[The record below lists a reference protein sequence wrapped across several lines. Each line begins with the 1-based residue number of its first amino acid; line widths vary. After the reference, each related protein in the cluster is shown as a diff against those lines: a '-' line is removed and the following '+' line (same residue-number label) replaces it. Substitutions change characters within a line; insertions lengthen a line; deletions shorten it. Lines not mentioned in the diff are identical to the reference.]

1 MAVILGLYCLVLA
14 IWLVWALLTSFKNPN
29 DFLGNKYGLPN
40 PWYFDNFA
48 YVIYEY
54 KVEKLIDGVSTVIS
68 TGDMILNSVLYS
80 VGSAFVATLVPCIT
94 AYLCARYK
102 YKFSKIIYSIVLVCM
117 VIPIVGSQ
125 ASELQIVIKMGI
137 YDHMFGMWILK
148 SGFLGLYFLVFH
160 EVFLSIPNA
169 YGEAAEIDGASDF
182 CIMTK
187 ISLPLAKN
195 TFFTVLLIMF
205 VTYWNDFQTPMLY
218 LPTHPTSPNE
228 RQIKKDRD
236 SIRYHKLPKRR
247 LFRHFPRPFGR
258 GTSSTA
264 TLAFAKNHQKIRS
277 FRCEAFLRMRNRPHC
292 GLFRQG
298 KRPKLYLPVLRAAFN
313 AV

>member
-1 MAVILGLYCLVLA
+1 MEKIKRKNGAIKEGFSPLTIVMAVILGLYCLVLA

-218 LPTHPTSPNE
+218 LPTHPTISE
-228 RQIKKDRD
+228 ALYWIK
-236 SIRYHKLPKRR
+236 
-247 LFRHFPRPFGR
+247 
-258 GTSSTA
+258 SSSFNY
-264 TLAFAKNHQKIRS
+264 FAKMPVKM
-277 FRCEAFLRMRNRPHC
+277 AAPMMFL
-292 GLFRQG
+292 
-298 KRPKLYLPVLRAAFN
+298 LPVLIIFLCFHKRLLGN
-313 AV
+313 LTVGGVKG

>member
-1 MAVILGLYCLVLA
+1 MKKIKRKNGAIKEGFSPLTIVMAVILGLYCLVLA

-80 VGSAFVATLVPCIT
+80 IGSAFVATLVPCIT

-218 LPTHPTSPNE
+218 LPTHPTISE
-228 RQIKKDRD
+228 ALYWIK
-236 SIRYHKLPKRR
+236 
-247 LFRHFPRPFGR
+247 
-258 GTSSTA
+258 SSSFNY
-264 TLAFAKNHQKIRS
+264 FAKMPVKM
-277 FRCEAFLRMRNRPHC
+277 AAPMMFLI
-292 GLFRQG
+292 
-298 KRPKLYLPVLRAAFN
+298 PVLVIFLCFHKRLLGN
-313 AV
+313 LTVGGVKG

>member
-1 MAVILGLYCLVLA
+1 MKTIKRKNGAIKEGFSPLTIVMAVILGMYCAVLI
-14 IWLVWALLTSFKNPN
+14 IWLIWALLTSLKDPN

-102 YKFSKIIYSIVLVCM
+102 YKFSKIIYSTVLVCM

-148 SGFLGLYFLVFH
+148 SWFLGLYFLVFH

-218 LPTHPTSPNE
+218 LPTHPTISE
-228 RQIKKDRD
+228 ALYWIK
-236 SIRYHKLPKRR
+236 
-247 LFRHFPRPFGR
+247 
-258 GTSSTA
+258 SSSFNY
-264 TLAFAKNHQKIRS
+264 FAKMPVKM
-277 FRCEAFLRMRNRPHC
+277 AAPMMFL
-292 GLFRQG
+292 
-298 KRPKLYLPVLRAAFN
+298 LPVLIIFLCFHKRLLGN
-313 AV
+313 LTVGGVKG

>member
-1 MAVILGLYCLVLA
+1 MEKIKRKNGAIKEGFSPLTIVMAVILGLYCLVLA

-218 LPTHPTSPNE
+218 LPTHPTISE
-228 RQIKKDRD
+228 ALYWIK
-236 SIRYHKLPKRR
+236 
-247 LFRHFPRPFGR
+247 
-258 GTSSTA
+258 SSSFNY
-264 TLAFAKNHQKIRS
+264 FAKMPVKM
-277 FRCEAFLRMRNRPHC
+277 AAPMMFLI
-292 GLFRQG
+292 
-298 KRPKLYLPVLRAAFN
+298 PVLVIFLCFHKRLLGN
-313 AV
+313 LTVGGVKG

>member
-1 MAVILGLYCLVLA
+1 MKKIKRKNGAIKEGFSPLTIVMAVILGLYCLVLA

-80 VGSAFVATLVPCIT
+80 VGSAFIATLVPCIT

-218 LPTHPTSPNE
+218 LPTHPTISE
-228 RQIKKDRD
+228 ALYWIK
-236 SIRYHKLPKRR
+236 
-247 LFRHFPRPFGR
+247 
-258 GTSSTA
+258 SSSFNY
-264 TLAFAKNHQKIRS
+264 FAKMPVKM
-277 FRCEAFLRMRNRPHC
+277 AAPMMFLI
-292 GLFRQG
+292 
-298 KRPKLYLPVLRAAFN
+298 PVLVIFLCFHKRLLGN
-313 AV
+313 LTVGGVKG

>member
-1 MAVILGLYCLVLA
+1 MKKIKRKNGAIKEGFSPLTIVMAVILGLYCLVLV

-54 KVEKLIDGVSTVIS
+54 KVEKLIDGVSTVFS

-218 LPTHPTSPNE
+218 LPTHPTISE
-228 RQIKKDRD
+228 ALYWIK
-236 SIRYHKLPKRR
+236 
-247 LFRHFPRPFGR
+247 
-258 GTSSTA
+258 SSSFNY
-264 TLAFAKNHQKIRS
+264 FAKMPVKM
-277 FRCEAFLRMRNRPHC
+277 AAPMMFLI
-292 GLFRQG
+292 
-298 KRPKLYLPVLRAAFN
+298 PVLVIFLCFHKRLLGN
-313 AV
+313 LTVGGVKG

>member
-1 MAVILGLYCLVLA
+1 MKKIKRKNGAIEEGFSPLTIVMAVILGLYCLVLA

-218 LPTHPTSPNE
+218 LPTHPTISE
-228 RQIKKDRD
+228 ALYWIK
-236 SIRYHKLPKRR
+236 
-247 LFRHFPRPFGR
+247 
-258 GTSSTA
+258 SSSFNY
-264 TLAFAKNHQKIRS
+264 FAKMPVKM
-277 FRCEAFLRMRNRPHC
+277 AAPMMFLI
-292 GLFRQG
+292 
-298 KRPKLYLPVLRAAFN
+298 PVLVIFLCFHKRLLGN
-313 AV
+313 LTVGGVKG